1 MHWEATPPTKKQK
14 NKLRDS
20 IYCSIHLAAAGFDVD
35 SSCPSSRNAG
45 SYHLAMG
52 GTGDGGARAEVGGE
66 VGLPLG

>member
-1 MHWEATPPTKKQK
+1 M
-14 NKLRDS
+14 
-20 IYCSIHLAAAGFDVD
+20 D
-35 SSCPSSRNAG
+35 SSRPSSWNAG